1 MTTWIRNPHQNS
13 VGIWFGSFSSPK
25 AFEEYAK
32 SQFLVELG
40 LTDRKLFP
48 IWQLE
53 HEYSASGDF
62 QETVGKLV
70 CSASFAPAVKKAIAK
85 RRMASFN
92 SVAAIKCYFPDSAE
106 VPATKH
112 IEFLGYFPFDPESDM
127 LADDTPPYFD
137 RKKVSVWCGTFPT
150 LDAFNAYFSLPDH
163 IPRSRRI
170 LLTYLA
176 HHFKIPHY
184 EREFVAYLTSRA
196 MRPVDVADL
205 VSKLPISKK
214 EQKAVCKSAE
224 SRGIAT
230 INFVY
235 AAFELDYDQIG
246 EQERGEKLSKRS
258 VHYLGSFT
266 APRR

>member
-1 MTTWIRNPHQNS
+1 
-13 VGIWFGSFSSPK
+13 
-25 AFEEYAK
+25 
-32 SQFLVELG
+32 
-40 LTDRKLFP
+40 
-48 IWQLE
+48 
-53 HEYSASGDF
+53 
-62 QETVGKLV
+62 
-70 CSASFAPAVKKAIAK
+70 
-85 RRMASFN
+85 
-92 SVAAIKCYFPDSAE
+92 
-106 VPATKH
+106 
-112 IEFLGYFPFDPESDM
+112 
-127 LADDTPPYFD
+127 
-137 RKKVSVWCGTFPT
+137 
-150 LDAFNAYFSLPDH
+150 
-163 IPRSRRI
+163 
-170 LLTYLA
+170 
-176 HHFKIPHY
+176 
-184 EREFVAYLTSRA
+184 